1 MMGVY
6 YTLCFFGNIVICRNS
21 ASSTSDQP
29 AIWQLQS
36 EFDQAGHNNHN
47 KTFVQSLFISMAC
60 RKNNDNIMII
70 QLTEVTKTIITI
82 SRISWLSLLDGL
94 EQE

>member
-6 YTLCFFGNIVICRNS
+6 YTLCFFGNIVICLNS

-29 AIWQLQS
+29 VIWQLQS
-36 EFDQAGHNNHN
+36 EFDQAGHNNYN
-47 KTFVQSLFISMAC
+47 KTFVLIRVYLSMAC

-70 QLTEVTKTIITI
+70 QLTEVT
-82 SRISWLSLLDGL
+82 
-94 EQE
+94 